1 MKTETKLY
9 PLFTLI
15 ELTKDGDEI
24 KHFSSYNWTPVKQK
38 MDALKLEFPQREYSI
53 TTYAR

>member
-24 KHFSSYNWTPVKQK
+24 KHFSSYNWTPVQVQ
-38 MDALKLEFPQREYSI
+38 MDALKLKFPEREYSI

>member
-15 ELTKDGDEI
+15 EHTKDGDEI
-24 KHFSSYNWTPVKQK
+24 KHFSSYNWTPVQVQ
-38 MDALKLEFPQREYSI
+38 MDALKLKFPEREYSI